1 SISTLQYGTIQR
13 PTKP

>member
-13 PTKP
+13 RTKP